1 MSLFGYWVDDEAT
14 RNAIPFCRD
23 LVQLAGVTKDPRLKL
38 FVLDELLPS
47 LIRRIDDQLPCAIR
61 HLICT
66 LNSNISDD
74 VNKAL
79 ITLCC
84 ESYNYLSSNAD
95 AESQVCDP
103 WFLFA
108 EFRYCDKVEKC
119 YY

>member
-1 MSLFGYWVDDEAT
+1 MDDEAT

-23 LVQLAGVTKDPRLKL
+23 LVQLAGVTEDPRLKL

-61 HLICT
+61 HLICK

-79 ITLCC
+79 IALCR
-84 ESYNYLSSNAD
+84 ESYYYLSSNAD
-95 AESQVCDP
+95 ECQVCDP

-108 EFRYCDKVEKC
+108 EFIYCVRVEKC
-119 YY
+119 N